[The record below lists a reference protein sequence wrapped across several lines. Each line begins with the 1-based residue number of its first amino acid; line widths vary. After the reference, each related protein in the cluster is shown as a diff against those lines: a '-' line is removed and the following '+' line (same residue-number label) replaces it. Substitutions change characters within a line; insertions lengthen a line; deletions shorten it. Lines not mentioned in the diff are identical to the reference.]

1 MPAMLA
7 TPALPEPGRAAFRI
21 ALTREVTC
29 IRSLAWRV
37 DLPAAI
43 ERSETGGGDPDGSAG
58 GAGGR
63 GPPPLRG
70 IDWPRLGA
78 ALEAAGLV
86 RRPPVGAM
94 QRFATASGDEL
105 SLIPTTGRVQFRVH
119 YTVPE
124 HERRFAAE
132 RLFQLLFHAL
142 RRP

>member
-1 MPAMLA
+1 MSA
-7 TPALPEPGRAAFRI
+7 TPAPPEPGPHHLSC

-29 IRSLAWRV
+29 IRSLAWRT
-37 DLPAAI
+37 DLPAA
-43 ERSETGGGDPDGSAG
+43 
-58 GAGGR
+58 
-63 GPPPLRG
+63 

-86 RRPPVGAM
+86 RRPPIGAL
-94 QRFATASGDEL
+94 QRFATARGDEL

-124 HERRFAAE
+124 RERRFAAE

>member
-1 MPAMLA
+1 MPAMVA
-7 TPALPEPGRAAFRI
+7 TPALPEPGRAAFRL

-29 IRSLAWRV
+29 IRSLAWRT
-37 DLPAAI
+37 DLPVA
-43 ERSETGGGDPDGSAG
+43 
-58 GAGGR
+58 
-63 GPPPLRG
+63 

-94 QRFATASGDEL
+94 QRFATARGDEL
-105 SLIPTTGRVQFRVH
+105 SLIPTTGRVQLRVH

-124 HERRFAAE
+124 HELRFAAE

>member
-1 MPAMLA
+1 MSA
-7 TPALPEPGRAAFRI
+7 TPAMPEPRPATIRL

-29 IRSLAWRV
+29 IRALAWRT
-37 DLPAAI
+37 DLPAA
-43 ERSETGGGDPDGSAG
+43 
-58 GAGGR
+58 
-63 GPPPLRG
+63 L
-70 IDWPRLGA
+70 DWQRLGA

-94 QRFATASGDEL
+94 QRFANVRGDEL
-105 SLIPTTGRVQFRVH
+105 SLVRSTGRVQFRVH

-132 RLFQLLFHAL
+132 RLFQLLVHAL

>member
-1 MPAMLA
+1 MSA
-7 TPALPEPGRAAFRI
+7 TPASPEPGRAAFSL

-29 IRSLAWRV
+29 LRSLAWRT
-37 DLPAAI
+37 DLPTAA
-43 ERSETGGGDPDGSAG
+43 G
-58 GAGGR
+58 
-63 GPPPLRG
+63 
-70 IDWPRLGA
+70 WPRLGA
-78 ALEAAGLV
+78 ALEAAGLI

-94 QRFATASGDEL
+94 QRFATARGDEL
-105 SLIPTTGRVQFRVH
+105 SLIPSTGRVQLRVH

>member
-1 MPAMLA
+1 MPAMSA
-7 TPALPEPGRAAFRI
+7 TPALPEPGPAPFRL

-29 IRSLAWRV
+29 IRSLAWRT
-37 DLPAAI
+37 DLPAA
-43 ERSETGGGDPDGSAG
+43 
-58 GAGGR
+58 
-63 GPPPLRG
+63 

-94 QRFATASGDEL
+94 QRFASARGDEL
-105 SLIPTTGRVQFRVH
+105 ALIPTTGRVQFRVH

>member
-1 MPAMLA
+1 MSA
-7 TPALPEPGRAAFRI
+7 TPANPEPGRAFCL

-29 IRSLAWRV
+29 LRSLAWRT
-37 DLPAAI
+37 DLPSAA
-43 ERSETGGGDPDGSAG
+43 
-58 GAGGR
+58 
-63 GPPPLRG
+63 
-70 IDWPRLGA
+70 DWPRLGA
-78 ALEAAGLV
+78 ALEAAGLI

-94 QRFATASGDEL
+94 QRFATARGDEL
-105 SLIPTTGRVQFRVH
+105 SLIPTTGRVQLRVH

>member
-1 MPAMLA
+1 MPAMSA
-7 TPALPEPGRAAFRI
+7 TPANPEPGRAAFRL

-29 IRSLAWRV
+29 LRSLAWRT
-37 DLPAAI
+37 DLPTAA
-43 ERSETGGGDPDGSAG
+43 G
-58 GAGGR
+58 
-63 GPPPLRG
+63 
-70 IDWPRLGA
+70 WPGLGA
-78 ALEAAGLV
+78 ALEAAGLI

-94 QRFATASGDEL
+94 QRFATARGDEL
-105 SLIPTTGRVQFRVH
+105 SLIPTTGRVQLRVH

>member
-1 MPAMLA
+1 
-7 TPALPEPGRAAFRI
+7 
-21 ALTREVTC
+21 
-29 IRSLAWRV
+29 
-37 DLPAAI
+37 
-43 ERSETGGGDPDGSAG
+43 
-58 GAGGR
+58 
-63 GPPPLRG
+63 
-70 IDWPRLGA
+70 
-78 ALEAAGLV
+78 
-86 RRPPVGAM
+86 M

>member
-1 MPAMLA
+1 MSA
-7 TPALPEPGRAAFRI
+7 TANPEPGPAHLSL

-29 IRSLAWRV
+29 IRSLAWRT
-37 DLPAAI
+37 DLPTA
-43 ERSETGGGDPDGSAG
+43 
-58 GAGGR
+58 
-63 GPPPLRG
+63 

-78 ALEAAGLV
+78 ALETAGLV

-94 QRFATASGDEL
+94 QRFATDRGDEL